1 MLMLGLGSFKIL
13 LIFETL
19 VANMSKE
26 PHPPLRGMFG
36 NEYFVHIA

>member
-19 VANMSKE
+19 VAKMSKE
-26 PHPPLRGMFG
+26 PQPTLGGMFG
-36 NEYFVHIA
+36 NDYFGHIS